1 MTGRRLI
8 ENCVRLQTPDWPG
21 QARSW
26 HSEIEGAV
34 EQSLCPHLCSQS
46 TFISTREE
54 YREESV
60 IKELFVFFFWNPLRK
75 RRCFFQPK
83 ITVFLPIFIN
93 KFYSAK
99 KILSSPQIFQKGFGL
114 QEIPH
119 DSFRRRNKGFVPI
132 VIFNFITRSS
142 KEMGEL
148 HYISLHTV
156 KTNKKINTPLFLKMS
171 HGWPFLSLIL
181 WQILLDFFLR
191 TRFLISFCVWRKFEE
206 PSTGLDPQSVPTQ

>member
-1 MTGRRLI
+1 M
-8 ENCVRLQTPDWPG
+8 
-21 QARSW
+21 
-26 HSEIEGAV
+26 
-34 EQSLCPHLCSQS
+34 
-46 TFISTREE
+46 
-54 YREESV
+54 
-60 IKELFVFFFWNPLRK
+60 
-75 RRCFFQPK
+75 FFQPK

-156 KTNKKINTPLFLKMS
+156 KTNKKINTPLFLKCHMVDLFSPSYCGKFCWIFFFEHVFKYLFVFDENLRS
-171 HGWPFLSLIL
+171 HQQG
-181 WQILLDFFLR
+181 
-191 TRFLISFCVWRKFEE
+191 
-206 PSTGLDPQSVPTQ
+206 